1 MKKIEIMDIKR
12 EEYEKIKENN
22 LLAKR
27 KLREQRYCSCLNN
40 RRKLQKLWS
49 EKRLD
54 ILLYQSAVLNRSL
67 TRDSKNTKKRQKANE
82 KTVISQMNLEKNLTV
97 FNKKMNLLKS
107 QSVIKMTSEEK
118 MKLFKKIKK
127 QEAEKK
133 KSEEEKKT
141 I

>member
-1 MKKIEIMDIKR
+1 MKKIENMDIKR
-12 EEYEKIKENN
+12 EESEKIKENN

>member
-1 MKKIEIMDIKR
+1 MKKIENMDIKR

-67 TRDSKNTKKRQKANE
+67 TRDSKLRKKDKKQMKKR
-82 KTVISQMNLEKNLTV
+82 
-97 FNKKMNLLKS
+97 
-107 QSVIKMTSEEK
+107 
-118 MKLFKKIKK
+118 
-127 QEAEKK
+127 
-133 KSEEEKKT
+133 
-141 I
+141 

>member
-1 MKKIEIMDIKR
+1 MKKIENMDIKR